1 MPERTPLDPYRI
13 HHSSSSRSHPS
24 SPFGRSG
31 PRREGEREG
40 DDQSCTSSAGSLPPP
55 TQTYASTVNQ
65 AESMLGS
72 LDASLMEC
80 LVGDTLIPGS
90 HASATSK

>member
-1 MPERTPLDPYRI
+1 
-13 HHSSSSRSHPS
+13 
-24 SPFGRSG
+24 
-31 PRREGEREG
+31 
-40 DDQSCTSSAGSLPPP
+40 
-55 TQTYASTVNQ
+55 
-65 AESMLGS
+65 MLGS